1 VGRYDQEAVRI
12 DFFMPPIGLQAVGDL
27 AGRVAGVGFDGF
39 FTGETSCD
47 PFLPLGITATVAP
60 SLELGT
66 GVAVA
71 FARSPM
77 IVAHTAWDLAAG
89 SGGRFIL
96 GLGTQVRAHL
106 TRRFSTPW
114 VAPRSRLRE
123 YVLALRSIWSA
134 WQEGSPL
141 RFEGDHYR
149 FSLMTPFFN
158 PGPIDHPDVP
168 VFAAAVGLHMARLAG
183 EVCDGIQVHPFHTV
197 RYLDEVLLPAVQRGA
212 VEAGR
217 DPGGHQVAAA
227 IFVATGRT
235 DEQIGVARE
244 TARRQIAFYASTPAY
259 RPVLDL
265 HGWEIGPKLSALS
278 RRREWESMATLIDDR
293 MIDELTVTGRPEIL
307 GRLIRE
313 KYGNRLHRIGFY
325 GAGPGTTIGLDDE
338 DWSNIIS
345 EIHSG
350 SGRPEEPL

>member
-1 VGRYDQEAVRI
+1 MLTSSCLR
-12 DFFMPPIGLQAVGDL
+12 L
-27 AGRVAGVGFDGF
+27 ACG
-39 FTGETSCD
+39 
-47 PFLPLGITATVAP
+47 PLGTWPGGSPGWDSTGSSPERRAATLFSRWESRRRLPPLSSWGPEWQWLSLVRRWSSLIPPGIWPQAAP
-60 SLELGT
+60 E
-66 GVAVA
+66 
-71 FARSPM
+71 
-77 IVAHTAWDLAAG
+77 G
-89 SGGRFIL
+89 SSWGS
-96 GLGTQVRAHL
+96 V
-106 TRRFSTPW
+106 RRFGRTSRG
-114 VAPRSRLRE
+114 ASPRPGWRPSRLRE

-227 IFVATGRT
+227 VFVATGRT
-235 DEQIGVARE
+235 DEQIEVARE

-293 MIDELTVTGRPEIL
+293 MIDELSVTGRPETL

-350 SGRPEEPL
+350 SGRSEEWL